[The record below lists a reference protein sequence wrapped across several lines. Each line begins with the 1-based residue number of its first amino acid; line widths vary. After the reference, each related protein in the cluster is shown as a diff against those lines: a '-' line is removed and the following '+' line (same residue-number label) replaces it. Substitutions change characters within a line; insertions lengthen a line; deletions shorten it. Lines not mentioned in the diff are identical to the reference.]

1 MRNVY
6 NLDENKDYNKKKNK
20 SSLTRTEDKLK
31 YQLLEIILFFL
42 IKNILSSCFEKYIKK
57 IKVNKKNKLDLV
69 PRSCCKLDK

>member
-6 NLDENKDYNKKKNK
+6 NLNENKDYNKKKNK

-57 IKVNKKNKLDLV
+57 IKVNKKK
-69 PRSCCKLDK
+69 